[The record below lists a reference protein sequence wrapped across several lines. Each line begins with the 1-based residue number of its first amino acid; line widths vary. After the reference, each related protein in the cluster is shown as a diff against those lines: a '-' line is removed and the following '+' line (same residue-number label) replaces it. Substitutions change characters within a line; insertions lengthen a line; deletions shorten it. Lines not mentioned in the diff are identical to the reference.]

1 VDDEGKKFHY
11 LASCGH
17 NSLAIYE
24 VEMGN
29 PKGVFELRQSY
40 KDEATSE
47 QFYACAYAGRS
58 KYWGWGRQDSPD
70 DSSEDSDTSKDGSD
84 KKDGSDNRSD
94 DEDEKDDSNSSSKES
109 SKSSDHKSKR
119 SASSSDRTN
128 NSGKKRPRD
137 EDLETLLLDS
147 EKLHNTNYL
156 NKVGDSST
164 FDGPQLLCVAGAG
177 GLVKVIDPV
186 QQRQVAL
193 LKGHGSDIY
202 DMKVSPTDENLLLTG
217 SVDESIRLWNLQ
229 SFACVAMFGGQ
240 NGHREAVLSLSW
252 HATGCRFASSGI
264 DKSIRLWKIDT
275 TRVTE
280 AVQASQKLTPTG
292 NRESF
297 HPLCEQ
303 FPYFATLKAHLN
315 FVDCVQFLG
324 DMILSK
330 STYNSIVLWMPD
342 IPEDSPTVANAKS
355 AAYSPPS
362 DVIVLRTFDL
372 EHCNIWFVR
381 FSIDD
386 IGRLL
391 AVGNIKGE
399 VDIWDIDTCKKR
411 SSQTLKPI
419 VNSMV
424 ATVRMISFSPDGK
437 TLVACHD
444 TGTVCKWDEW

>member
-1 VDDEGKKFHY
+1 
-11 LASCGH
+11 
-17 NSLAIYE
+17 
-24 VEMGN
+24 
-29 PKGVFELRQSY
+29 
-40 KDEATSE
+40 
-47 QFYACAYAGRS
+47 
-58 KYWGWGRQDSPD
+58 
-70 DSSEDSDTSKDGSD
+70 
-84 KKDGSDNRSD
+84 
-94 DEDEKDDSNSSSKES
+94 
-109 SKSSDHKSKR
+109 
-119 SASSSDRTN
+119 
-128 NSGKKRPRD
+128 
-137 EDLETLLLDS
+137 
-147 EKLHNTNYL
+147 
-156 NKVGDSST
+156 
-164 FDGPQLLCVAGAG
+164 
-177 GLVKVIDPV
+177 
-186 QQRQVAL
+186 
-193 LKGHGSDIY
+193 
-202 DMKVSPTDENLLLTG
+202 
-217 SVDESIRLWNLQ
+217 
-229 SFACVAMFGGQ
+229 
-240 NGHREAVLSLSW
+240 
-252 HATGCRFASSGI
+252 
-264 DKSIRLWKIDT
+264 
-275 TRVTE
+275 
-280 AVQASQKLTPTG
+280 
-292 NRESF
+292 
-297 HPLCEQ
+297 LCEQ